1 MCLHAFALKLAGA
14 FLLAQSPGGS
24 AQFLG
29 NLKQLAGSL
38 KDSSPGQIAGAL
50 SGKNTKDLAASAA
63 AAKASRSAVEALKDA
78 TPAGAAAALQHGL
91 RPGGT
96 HAPTTTTTPVQAQAA
111 ADPRQGKVVEALQS
125 VGDLLQ
131 KAEDAVNGTSSD
143 GVGEVLNGKAAQ
155 KAADALGHAVPK
167 SLPEV
172 FDPKSLQRAKDGVQ
186 GAKEAVEGS
195 PQAQAL
201 KHSGK
206 ELAAALK
213 LPSPGKVRSSLES
226 SHPKVAE
233 AIKRAVPAAT
243 DTLKNSDPAKVRKAL
258 REAGPEVVAAAKR
271 FKSQTA
277 KSRLERAN
285 QAFREVADA
294 VRRRSLPWQWSL
306 LIVLLAA
313 CSIAGFWHI
322 FRAVKRRGARS
333 PSLLVEQE
341 IGTWMPNASSL

>member
-1 MCLHAFALKLAGA
+1 MWRHTCTLKLAVL
-14 FLLAQSPGGS
+14 FLAGSPTVS

-29 NLKQLAGSL
+29 NLKHLAGSL

-50 SGKNTKDLAASAA
+50 SGKNTKDLAAGAA

-201 KHSGK
+201 EHSGK

>member
-1 MCLHAFALKLAGA
+1 MWRHTCTLKLAVL
-14 FLLAQSPGGS
+14 FLAGSPTVS

-29 NLKQLAGSL
+29 NLKHLAGSL
-38 KDSSPGQIAGAL
+38 KDSSPGQIASAL
-50 SGKNTKDLAASAA
+50 AGKNPKDLAASAA
-63 AAKASRSAVEALKDA
+63 AAKASKAAVEVLKDA
-78 TPAGAAAALQHGL
+78 TPKGAAAALQHGL

-96 HAPTTTTTPVQAQAA
+96 QAPTTTTTPVQAQAA

-201 KHSGK
+201 EHSGK